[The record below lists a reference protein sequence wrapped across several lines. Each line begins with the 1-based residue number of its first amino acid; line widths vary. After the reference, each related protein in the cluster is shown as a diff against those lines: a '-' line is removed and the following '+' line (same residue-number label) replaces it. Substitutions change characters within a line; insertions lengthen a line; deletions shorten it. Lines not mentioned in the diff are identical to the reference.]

1 MVVAVSLP
9 LIGDFFASIA
19 PGYLTFGV
27 GVAFTFTKFLKPE
40 FSFSFAS
47 YAHHV
52 GLPAIVFKRLALDD
66 PGQLDL
72 KLLAADAISKFI
84 PLVLL
89 LLWWRFFSKYGKRE
103 SFEWVIV
110 FFVLSTFPNTVLI
123 GEALLSPM
131 FGTWVKTETKDIEF
145 AQALYWYVL
154 IIMLMEIREL
164 MLEDERKKPALPI
177 VLEPGWK
184 TKGDKCP
191 DKCLS
196 NEKQD
201 LTLYKPNLKAI
212 DNIVAASSDKQGSS
226 DGQQRSWLSSKSRE
240 FLRRQLGQSRTDHE
254 VNAQSKD
261 RVDEPG
267 AKNESGERWLSVSL
281 RSSGIFMRN
290 LFHSSSKVAPS
301 AEIDGA
307 EAKVDHTVELSKPG
321 GSSGKGDAAAGQEQQ
336 STESASIVDVK
347 KPKANHDKV
356 SDHHEWYTVD
366 LDNRS
371 LMEADKAAISPKEV
385 STAATAVCFALSETQ
400 PGCDDQQSKRPP
412 RTEAKPASTGDYHSA
427 SESSWPG
434 YDDLKKPWKEGK
446 AANAE
451 SSSHSSWPGYDD
463 LKKPW
468 KEGKA
473 ANAESSSHSSWPG
486 YDDLKK
492 PPITV
497 SPPLTDWSWPGCKVV
512 AWQVLRLVKCMA
524 KLPIT
529 YASSMGFLFA
539 LIAFHDKFTLPDLL
553 SDTFEVLGGGTI
565 GLSFTLLGMTFAKNI
580 MEGRGVI
587 PCGAKLLFAGFAARF
602 IAAPIIMYISSEI
615 VNIHGNLL
623 TYAIVQVLVPQGTM
637 AFGLAMYYD
646 FKPCIMGTAIY
657 TQMLVFIPIS
667 LGYFAILEA
676 T

>member
-1 MVVAVSLP
+1 MVVSVSLP

-40 FSFSFAS
+40 FSFAFAS
-47 YAHHV
+47 YGHHV

-72 KLLAADAISKFI
+72 KLLGADAISKFI

-177 VLEPGWK
+177 VLEPGSK

-212 DNIVAASSDKQGSS
+212 DNIVAASSDKHGSS

-261 RVDEPG
+261 RVDDPG
-267 AKNESGERWLSVSL
+267 AKDESGERWLSFSL
-281 RSSGIFMRN
+281 GSLGIFMRN
-290 LFHSSSKVAPS
+290 LFHSSSKVAPN

-307 EAKVDHTVELSKPG
+307 EAQIDHTVELSKPG
-321 GSSGKGDAAAGQEQQ
+321 GSSGKDDAAAGQEQQ
-336 STESASIVDVK
+336 STESASIVEVK
-347 KPKANHDKV
+347 KPKANHDIV
-356 SDHHEWYTVD
+356 SHHHEWYTVD
-366 LDNRS
+366 LDNPS

-385 STAATAVCFALSETQ
+385 STAATAVSFAFSETQ

-412 RTEAKPASTGDYHSA
+412 RTEAKPASNGAYHSA

-451 SSSHSSWPGYDD
+451 SSSG
-463 LKKPW
+463 
-468 KEGKA
+468 
-473 ANAESSSHSSWPG
+473 SSWPG

-497 SPPLTDWSWPGCKVV
+497 SPPLTDWSWPGCKEV
-512 AWQVLRLVKCMA
+512 AWQVLRLVKRMV

-529 YASSMGFLFA
+529 YASSLGFLFA
-539 LIAFHDKFTLPDLL
+539 LIAFHDKFTLPSFLNE
-553 SDTFEVLGGGTI
+553 TFEVLGSGTI

-580 MEGRGVI
+580 MDGRGII
-587 PCGAKLLFAGFAARF
+587 PCGAKLLFAGFAVRF

-615 VNIHGNLL
+615 VHIHGNLL

-667 LGYFAILEA
+667 LGYYAILEA